1 EIGNAMMEYQIQQDF
16 LSKQEDEDGSP
27 MSEQTLSR
35 VNDRINEL
43 YDFIINHKV
52 FKQYGEAEANL
63 NELIKNINRTIVAQ
77 ITGEM
82 AADCTHDCSTCGG
95 CH

>member
-1 EIGNAMMEYQIQQDF
+1 
-16 LSKQEDEDGSP
+16 

-43 YDFIINHKV
+43 YDFIVNHKV
-52 FKQYGEAEANL
+52 FKQFGEAESNL

-77 ITGEM
+77 ITGET